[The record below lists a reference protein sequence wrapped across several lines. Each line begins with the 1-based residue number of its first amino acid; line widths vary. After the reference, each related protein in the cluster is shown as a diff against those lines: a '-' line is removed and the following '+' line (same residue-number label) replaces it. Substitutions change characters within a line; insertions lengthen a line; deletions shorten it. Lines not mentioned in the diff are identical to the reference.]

1 MFESYVIFASAKA
14 ICKWRIDSKMF
25 ESYVIFAS
33 AKAMSNDTLN
43 YPLFES
49 YVIFASNK
57 ALDLNRYII
66 KTAYKLISIAI
77 CFS

>member
-14 ICKWRIDSKMF
+14 FDKWTFK
-25 ESYVIFAS
+25 
-33 AKAMSNDTLN
+33 DTK
-43 YPLFES
+43 FES